1 MEIDID
7 KKLVTAAVE
16 LRRRAEEQL
25 QANATEESL
34 PLTGDETQRLV
45 HELEVHQIELEMQNS
60 ELRLARDEV
69 EKELENYTDLY
80 DFAPVGYVTLDRKQI
95 IHAVNLTGATLLG
108 IERTRLIGRNF
119 GQFVASEARQRFSE
133 FLRKVFV
140 SQTKDACELALLKEE
155 KQALFVQIEAV
166 ASASGLECRIGIIDI
181 SVRRQLAEKLEI
193 LHTQLAARA
202 SELAAANIELEAFNY
217 TVSHDLRRPLTII
230 GGYCQLLRE
239 LSHDQLDEQSK
250 GYLREISEGVS
261 RMNRLIAALL
271 DFSRVTRV
279 EIHREQIDLSEMAKK
294 VATELIQAAPESPGA
309 FRIAEGITTNG
320 DAGLWRI
327 VLDNLIGNA
336 WKYTLNREET
346 IIEFGMTER
355 EGKPVCFIRDNGPGF
370 DMADAEK
377 LFIPFQRLNKT
388 AIEGDGIGLATV
400 QRIILRHGGRVWA
413 ESGPG
418 MGATFLFTLEEP
430 Q

>member
-7 KKLVTAAVE
+7 KKLLTAAVE

-25 QANATEESL
+25 QANAPEASL
-34 PLTGDETQRLV
+34 SLTGGETQRHV

-69 EKELENYTDLY
+69 ETELENYTDLY
-80 DFAPVGYVTLDRKQI
+80 DFAPVGYVTLDLNEI

-108 IERTRLIGRNF
+108 SERTRLIGRSF
-119 GQFVASEARQRFSE
+119 GQFIANEARQRFSE

-140 SQTKDACELALLKEE
+140 SQTKEACELALLKGEN
-155 KQALFVQIEAV
+155 QALFVQIEAV

-181 SVRRQLAEKLEI
+181 SVRRQLEENLEI

-202 SELAAANIELEAFNY
+202 AELATANIELEAFNY
-217 TVSHDLRRPLTII
+217 TVSHDLRSPLTII
-230 GGYCQLLRE
+230 GGYCQVLRE
-239 LSHDQLDEQSK
+239 LSHDQLDEKSM
-250 GYLREISEGVS
+250 GYLLEISEGVS
-261 RMNRLIAALL
+261 RMNRLIASLL

-279 EIHREQIDLSEMAKK
+279 EMHRETVDLSNLAKK
-294 VATELIQAAPESPGA
+294 LATELKQTAPESPGT

-320 DAGLWRI
+320 DADLWRI

-336 WKYTLNREET
+336 WKYTHNREET

-377 LFIPFQRLNKT
+377 LFIPFQRFNET

-400 QRIILRHGGRVWA
+400 QRIIQRHGGRVWA

-418 MGATFLFTLEEP
+418 MGATFLFTLE
-430 Q
+430 